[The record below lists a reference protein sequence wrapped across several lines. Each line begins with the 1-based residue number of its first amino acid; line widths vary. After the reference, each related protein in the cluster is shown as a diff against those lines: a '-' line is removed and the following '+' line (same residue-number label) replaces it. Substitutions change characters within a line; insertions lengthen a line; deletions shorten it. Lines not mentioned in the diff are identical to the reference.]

1 MLKIAHRINDPA
13 RLAAVPRECGIEI
26 DLHGYRD
33 RVVVH
38 HDPFV
43 DAVDLETW
51 LDAYN
56 HACVI
61 LNVKEEGIEARVR
74 DIVLRRGIVDFFFLD
89 LSFPAMMKMIASG
102 ERRVALRVSEYES
115 PAGYLALRGRA
126 DWLWIDTF
134 HGLPDLRAQ
143 HDALRDAG
151 FRLCLVSPELHGRG
165 TGEIAGMKS
174 SLRQQGIVMDAVCTK
189 HPELW

>member
-1 MLKIAHRINDPA
+1 MFHRRFYESWISPPHDFSLDLYAYYRAVRAGLTIRRIPVRFGRRYSGIGHNDFLAAKLRLSLRTIGYSMKLRHARVPRKAESGRHTSPMLKIAHRINDPA

-74 DIVLRRGIVDFFFLD
+74 DIVLRRGIVDFFFWT
-89 LSFPAMMKMIASG
+89 FP
-102 ERRVALRVSEYES
+102 
-115 PAGYLALRGRA
+115 
-126 DWLWIDTF
+126 
-134 HGLPDLRAQ
+134 
-143 HDALRDAG
+143 
-151 FRLCLVSPELHGRG
+151 FRP
-165 TGEIAGMKS
+165 
-174 SLRQQGIVMDAVCTK
+174 
-189 HPELW
+189 

>member
-1 MLKIAHRINDPA
+1 
-13 RLAAVPRECGIEI
+13 
-26 DLHGYRD
+26 
-33 RVVVH
+33 
-38 HDPFV
+38 
-43 DAVDLETW
+43 
-51 LDAYN
+51 
-56 HACVI
+56 
-61 LNVKEEGIEARVR
+61 
-74 DIVLRRGIVDFFFLD
+74 
-89 LSFPAMMKMIASG
+89 MMKMIASG

-165 TGEIAGMKS
+165 IGEIAGMKS